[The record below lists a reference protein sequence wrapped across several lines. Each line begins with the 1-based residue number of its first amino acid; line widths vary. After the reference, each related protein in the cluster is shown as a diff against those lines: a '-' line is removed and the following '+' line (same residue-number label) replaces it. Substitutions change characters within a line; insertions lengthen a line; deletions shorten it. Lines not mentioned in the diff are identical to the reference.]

1 MQSLRAKLAVRAL
14 APVLAALVV
23 SACDVNL
30 GNGDFSVGM
39 ASGRASDT
47 WDRTYSVSAGGSVE
61 LQNGNGG
68 IEVTQATDGKL
79 SVHAE
84 RIAKASSDE
93 AAKELLKKIEIVE
106 TVKPDSVRLET
117 RAPKNFL
124 RGGAEVKYSLKIPSG
139 LALHITNTNGTVTLT
154 GLANNVEASTTNGG
168 IHGDGLA
175 GTVSASTTNGGVD
188 LSLTRLGDGGLTAET
203 TNGGLSIEIPADS
216 KADVTAHVV
225 NGGIGVDNLKLET
238 VGDQSRRRVEGRLNG
253 GGARIELSTT
263 NGGIHLA
270 GK

>member
-1 MQSLRAKLAVRAL
+1 MTPLRTRIAVRA
-14 APVLAALVV
+14 AACVAAALLA

-47 WDRTYSVSAGGSVE
+47 WDRTYTVSPGGRIE

-68 IEVTQATDGKL
+68 IEVTQASDGKV

-93 AAKELLKKIEIVE
+93 AAKQLLAKIEIVE
-106 TVKPDSVRLET
+106 TVKPDAVRLET
-117 RAPKNFL
+117 RAPKGFV
-124 RGGAEVKYSLKIPSG
+124 RGGAEVKYSIKIPAG
-139 LALHITNTNGTVTLT
+139 LALDVRNTNGTITLT
-154 GLANNVEASTTNGG
+154 GLANAIEASTTNGG

-175 GTVSASTTNGGVD
+175 GTLSASTTNGGVD
-188 LSLTRLGDGGLTAET
+188 LALTKLGDSLTAET
-203 TNGGLSIEIPADS
+203 TNGGMSIQIPADS

-225 NGGIGVDNLKLET
+225 NGGISVENLKLET
-238 VGDQSRRRVEGRLNG
+238 VGTQSRRRVEGRVNG
-253 GGARIELSTT
+253 GGARVELSTT

>member
-1 MQSLRAKLAVRAL
+1 MTPLRARVAIRA
-14 APVLAALVV
+14 AACVAAALLA
-23 SACDVNL
+23 SACDVNI

-47 WDRTYSVSAGGSVE
+47 WDRAYTVAAGGSVE
-61 LQNGNGG
+61 LENGNGG
-68 IEVTQATDGKL
+68 VEITQATDGKV

-93 AAKELLKKIEIVE
+93 AAKQLLAKIEIVE
-106 TVKPDSVRLET
+106 TVKPNAVRLET
-117 RAPKNFL
+117 RAPKSFG
-124 RGGAEVKYSLKIPSG
+124 RGGAEVKYSLKVPAG
-139 LALHITNTNGTVTLT
+139 LALHVRNTNGTITLT
-154 GLANNVEASTTNGG
+154 GLANSIEASTTNGG
-168 IHGDGLA
+168 IHGEGLA
-175 GTVSASTTNGGVD
+175 GTLSASTTNGGID
-188 LSLTRLGDGGLTAET
+188 LTLTKLGDGGLTAET
-203 TNGGLSIEIPADS
+203 TNGGMTVEIPADS

-238 VGDQSRRRVEGRLNG
+238 VGAQSHRRVEGRLNG
-253 GGARIELSTT
+253 GGAKVELSTT